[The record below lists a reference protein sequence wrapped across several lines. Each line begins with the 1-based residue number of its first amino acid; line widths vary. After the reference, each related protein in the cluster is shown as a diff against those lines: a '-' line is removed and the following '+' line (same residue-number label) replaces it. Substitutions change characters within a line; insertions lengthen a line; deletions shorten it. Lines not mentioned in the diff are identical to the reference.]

1 MSDSRDARKK
11 VKIAIAV
18 LLAVDVVATVVL
30 FSPLVGSERSRR
42 EQLGQLWKELQAKTR
57 QVEPLRGL
65 DKKVTVARQQIDD
78 FYRDRIPAKDS
89 AISEDLGKLAA
100 QSGVRIGQI
109 KYKVKDAEPVG
120 LRPVQI
126 EADFSG
132 DYLQLVRFI
141 NSLER
146 DPLFFIV
153 DSVDLGG
160 EQGGVVKLQMKLEA
174 YLKTGV

>member
-1 MSDSRDARKK
+1 MPDLRDTRGKLR
-11 VKIAIAV
+11 IAV
-18 LLAVDVVATVVL
+18 AALMLVDVAAVVVL